1 MREKFRSINEFVC
14 SFYSLVSMATS
25 FRFLAIRKPVFYRAD
40 VSKRKVIT
48 VVCFVWAFIVV
59 STSIYVTLGRSP
71 DLRIGVLCVW
81 VNVLKDLVCTT
92 E

>member
-14 SFYSLVSMATS
+14 SFYSLVSMSTP

-40 VSKRKVIT
+40 VSKRKVIV

-59 STSIYVTLGRSP
+59 STSIYVTLGRNP